1 MNGYIFVSAN
11 ALQPVNSLFSED
23 ELINEPKNRVC
34 IANAAQ
40 IFAAIACAR
49 EKCENKML
57 YSTSYNEWVKKK
69 RKEKK

>member
-1 MNGYIFVSAN
+1 MMNNGI
-11 ALQPVNSLFSED
+11 QTTEHGLFKAC

-57 YSTSYNEWVKKK
+57 YSMSYNEYLKNKKK
-69 RKEKK
+69 